1 MESMITPQVLDSLA
15 EFLDIAKRDPKAEV
29 ECKLLSGKIQVKDV
43 ADRIHS
49 AIESVSIGIPSEETR
64 MTLSYPD
71 TSRVSI
77 IGAPAIQK
85 LCISNSFKGIPLSV
99 ERKQRYYDGNAG
111 KKDVLDVPDSNIR
124 FTLRS
129 ETPVRKDWEG
139 NPSDVRAHVRLLN
152 RKSFKTQNG
161 LFQIDFSMVKT
172 RPTNSKK
179 TVRDLLKEPST
190 YELEIE
196 FINRESKLDSKLIV
210 RELLKICTT
219 ISQAYY
225 RSEFLLTNSDIQ
237 RYQQEFYQSGH
248 KFFNPVTLLRTH
260 LVSTEKYS
268 IGKDYTVTN
277 KADGERSGLYVARDR
292 RVLKVMPTRQL
303 TWTGITANSDKY
315 SADFIDGEFIPDKN
329 LFCIF
334 DIYRFRNRDTKS
346 LPLLTSDEDILK
358 NPLSCR
364 LGCAREFVKDIRSE
378 FTFQPSSNSIQIET
392 KLFLAGDGPV
402 MEEAIQTMLSTEFG
416 YKTDGLI
423 FTPRSTGVAPPDAR
437 VKNTWIRVYKWKPAD
452 QNSIDFLL
460 QLKPD
465 ETFDPI
471 LKSKARKGELYVSRS
486 PGDSFV
492 FPRETMTGEYVEKP
506 LPEAL
511 QSVAK
516 TNDRIPAIF
525 QPDIPRD
532 PDAYQILVP
541 INEKGVLVDR
551 EGNKID
557 DNTIIE
563 CSFDMDT
570 RRWSIMRTR
579 YEKTYQY
586 RVLREPQYGNDI
598 KTANSIWTSIHV
610 PVTNEMIKSFHSSPP
625 EHTEDDMYYRED
637 LKRSTRI
644 FSDVYDFHLAI
655 KEDLYKHNIRA
666 GDTLLELACGRGGDL
681 HRWKRVRAS
690 KVVALDISLPD
701 IVSPTQGAAV
711 RYLKDRIDKPHDYV
725 PKILFLQGD
734 MSVYPLFEQSDKY
747 MPILRGD
754 DKGTT
759 EYLEAFEGLQEYDVI
774 SCQFALHYACESEE
788 KFRSFAKN
796 LQKYGKGLF
805 IGTCSDGQSIYQLLM
820 GKKTHLF
827 GSERQIAGE
836 YTKEYQDKDTWLE
849 EFGMPVKV
857 MLESFVKPQI
867 EYLVPFEKVKLIL
880 EEHDYDL
887 VDSKLFSEI
896 YASQS
901 GRTLTQLQQ
910 TFSFLNRTFIFR
922 KVQKK
927 APEPETVQEIEI
939 PTAVVVEEKPKRKLR
954 KGGGDPEPE
963 PVLFFGSDE
972 SKGPYRNLSNMSA
985 HPIDMDGE
993 KFPTVEHY
1001 FQAMKAKEFKDD
1013 EIYNKI
1019 IKSKTP
1025 KAAKALGAKVKNFI
1039 TEVWDDKRNEFMS
1052 RAVHAKFTQHPEL
1065 RKELLDTGDK
1075 VIGEA
1080 NPRDTYWGIG
1090 TSIESDKSKFPSKWR
1105 GKNKLG
1111 HMLMELRTRYKQEMI
1126 N

>member
-1 MESMITPQVLDSLA
+1 
-15 EFLDIAKRDPKAEV
+15 
-29 ECKLLSGKIQVKDV
+29 
-43 ADRIHS
+43 
-49 AIESVSIGIPSEETR
+49 
-64 MTLSYPD
+64 
-71 TSRVSI
+71 
-77 IGAPAIQK
+77 
-85 LCISNSFKGIPLSV
+85 
-99 ERKQRYYDGNAG
+99 
-111 KKDVLDVPDSNIR
+111 
-124 FTLRS
+124 
-129 ETPVRKDWEG
+129 
-139 NPSDVRAHVRLLN
+139 
-152 RKSFKTQNG
+152 
-161 LFQIDFSMVKT
+161 
-172 RPTNSKK
+172 
-179 TVRDLLKEPST
+179 
-190 YELEIE
+190 
-196 FINRESKLDSKLIV
+196 
-210 RELLKICTT
+210 
-219 ISQAYY
+219 
-225 RSEFLLTNSDIQ
+225 
-237 RYQQEFYQSGH
+237 
-248 KFFNPVTLLRTH
+248 
-260 LVSTEKYS
+260 
-268 IGKDYTVTN
+268 
-277 KADGERSGLYVARDR
+277 
-292 RVLKVMPTRQL
+292 
-303 TWTGITANSDKY
+303 
-315 SADFIDGEFIPDKN
+315 
-329 LFCIF
+329 
-334 DIYRFRNRDTKS
+334 
-346 LPLLTSDEDILK
+346 
-358 NPLSCR
+358 
-364 LGCAREFVKDIRSE
+364 
-378 FTFQPSSNSIQIET
+378 
-392 KLFLAGDGPV
+392 
-402 MEEAIQTMLSTEFG
+402 
-416 YKTDGLI
+416 
-423 FTPRSTGVAPPDAR
+423 
-437 VKNTWIRVYKWKPAD
+437 
-452 QNSIDFLL
+452 
-460 QLKPD
+460 
-465 ETFDPI
+465 
-471 LKSKARKGELYVSRS
+471 
-486 PGDSFV
+486 
-492 FPRETMTGEYVEKP
+492 VEKP

>member
-49 AIESVSIGIPSEETR
+49 AIESVSVGIPSEETR

-85 LCISNSFKGIPLSV
+85 LCITNSFKGIPLSV

-139 NPSDVRAHVRLLN
+139 NPSDARAHVRLLN

-277 KADGERSGLYVARDR
+277 KADGERSGLYIARDR

-334 DIYRFRNRDTKS
+334 DIYRFRNRDTKP

-563 CSFDMDT
+563 CSFDMNT

-759 EYLEAFEGLQEYDVI
+759 EYLEAFEGLHEYDII

-788 KFRSFAKN
+788 KFRDFAKN

-805 IGTCSDGQSIYQLLM
+805 FGTCSDGQSIYQLLM

-880 EEHDYDL
+880 KEHDYEL

-896 YASQS
+896 YSGQS
-901 GRTLTQLQQ
+901 GRTLTQVQQ
-910 TFSFLNRTFIFR
+910 TFSFLNRTFVFR

-927 APEPETVQEIEI
+927 TPELETIQEIVV
-939 PTAVVVEEKPKRKLR
+939 PTAVVEEKPKRKLR
-954 KGGGDPEPE
+954 KGGGEPE
-963 PVLFFGSDE
+963 AEPILFFGSDE
-972 SKGPYRNLSNMSA
+972 SKGAYRNLSNMSA

-993 KFPTVEHY
+993 KFATVEHY

-1039 TEVWDDKRNEFMS
+1039 TEVWDDKRDEFMS
-1052 RAVHAKFTQHPEL
+1052 KAVHAKFTQHPEL
-1065 RKELLDTGDK
+1065 RKELLDTNDK
-1075 VIGEA
+1075 IIGEA

-1105 GKNKLG
+1105 GKNRIGK
-1111 HMLMELRTRYKQEMI
+1111 MLMELRTRYKQEMI